1 MERLKV
7 KIAGG
12 ISLNSQ
18 KKRIWI
24 WSAIIT
30 VLAMLAGCSA
40 SNDDGAGKMSIAA
53 NESPASAEMGSS
65 GSSEEVAS
73 QSANADIKSTA
84 DGAGGTNQAAGGG
97 FASET
102 ASGTEGFNQK
112 IIYTAA
118 LSMQVDDLAAAA
130 TSLRNVIHQSGGY
143 ILQFQDTRHDGEIG
157 ASYTIKV
164 PAAGFMPFIDR
175 VEQID
180 HRDFERNIGGKDVSE
195 EYVDL
200 ESRLKARQLVEE
212 RLLSMMDKAV
222 KADDLLKFS
231 QQLSEVQ
238 EDIERIKGRIRYLDN
253 NVSFSTVELR
263 MYQTDQSIKQAAID
277 NPHLG
282 GRMSDALEGS
292 TKVVLDGLKLLLV
305 ILAGALPV
313 AVLLAVI
320 AVPAVWLLRRKR
332 RVIEGQQKLPE
343 EEQQPPT
350 L

>member
-1 MERLKV
+1 MYRQMKSV
-7 KIAGG
+7 WFGA
-12 ISLNSQ
+12 
-18 KKRIWI
+18 
-24 WSAIIT
+24 AIIT
-30 VLAMLAGCSA
+30 VLAILAGCSSGNGGM
-40 SNDDGAGKMSIAA
+40 SNSNSGPANKSAVSEAMS
-53 NESPASAEMGSS
+53 ESPAASS
-65 GSSEEVAS
+65 GESLK
-73 QSANADIKSTA
+73 ADAKSDAEGA
-84 DGAGGTNQAAGGG
+84 DGTDQAAGGG

-118 LSMQVDDLAAAA
+118 LSMQVDELAAAA
-130 TSLRNVIHQSGGY
+130 TSLRNVIQQSGGY

-164 PAAGFMPFIDR
+164 PAAGFMSFIDR

-180 HRDFERNIGGKDVSE
+180 HREFERNIGGKDVSE

-200 ESRLKARQLVEE
+200 ESRLKARLLVEE

-263 MYQTDQSIKQAAID
+263 MYQTDQSIKQAAIN

-282 GRMSDALEGS
+282 GRMSDALAGS
-292 TKVVLDGLKLLLV
+292 TEIVLDGLKLLLV

-320 AVPAVWLLRRKR
+320 AVPALWFLRRKR